1 MPKSELT
8 DKQEL
13 LVRMKAIAHEQYA
26 ELVNIRRHLHE
37 NPELGFEEVETARFV
52 AEYLE
57 RMGLDVTRQVAKT
70 GVVALIRG
78 AKPGKTL
85 AIRADMDALPIQ
97 EINEVPYK
105 SKNPGKMHACGHDAH
120 VAAAIGAARILW
132 ELRDQLTGNVK
143 FIFQPAEEAPG
154 GAEPMIAA
162 GVLENPTVDA
172 IIGGHVWGGLE
183 SGVIEVMS
191 GPTMASSD
199 IIRLTIKGK
208 GGHAA
213 QPHTTIDPVVI
224 ACEIVGALQKIV
236 SRQTDPFEPVV
247 ISICSFHAGDVFNVI
262 PHTAYLEGTVRTLN
276 NALRQELPKKI
287 EGVIRGVTEA
297 YGATYELN
305 YHFGYPVT
313 VNDTEVTEI
322 VRQAAVSVLGT
333 DKVRTA
339 ARASMGGEDFA
350 YFLLKAPGTYLR
362 IGTRNSEKG
371 ICQDMH
377 HPRFDIDEAVLELTP
392 VVYAQAAFD
401 FLAADSIEK

>member
-1 MPKSELT
+1 MVKMEQAEKT
-8 DKQEL
+8 DL
-13 LVRMKAIAHEQYA
+13 LARMKALAHAQHA

-37 NPELGFEEVETARFV
+37 NPELGFEEVATAQYI
-52 AEYLE
+52 ADYLA
-57 RMGLDVTRQVAKT
+57 GLGLEVTRQVAKT

-78 AKPGKTL
+78 VQPGKTV

-97 EINEVPYK
+97 ELNEVPYK
-105 SKNPGKMHACGHDAH
+105 SKHPGKMHACGHDAH

-132 ELRDQLTGNVK
+132 ELRDQINGNVK

-183 SGVIEVMS
+183 SGIIEVMS

-199 IIRLTIKGK
+199 IIRLKIIGK

-213 QPHTTIDPVVI
+213 QPHTTIDPIVI
-224 ACEIVGALQKIV
+224 ASEIVGALQKLV
-236 SRQTDPFEPVV
+236 SRQTDPFESVV

-262 PHTAYLEGTVRTLN
+262 PHSAYLEGAVRTLN
-276 NALRQELPKKI
+276 NELRQELPQKI
-287 EGVIRGVTEA
+287 EKIIRGITEP
-297 YGATYELN
+297 YGATYELD
-305 YHFGYPVT
+305 YYLGYPVT
-313 VNDTEVTEI
+313 VNDPGVTET
-322 VRQAAVSVLGT
+322 VRKAAVSVLGA
-333 DKVRTA
+333 DKVRVA
-339 ARASMGGEDFA
+339 ARASMGGEDYA
-350 YFLLKAPGTYLR
+350 YFLNKVPGTYIR
-362 IGTRNSEKG
+362 IGTRNPEKG
-371 ICQDMH
+371 ICQEMH

-401 FLAADSIEK
+401 LLAE

>member
-1 MPKSELT
+1 MVKMEQAEKT
-8 DKQEL
+8 DL
-13 LVRMKAIAHEQYA
+13 LVRMKELAHAQHA

-37 NPELGFEEVETARFV
+37 NPELGFEEVATAQYI
-52 AEYLE
+52 ADYLA
-57 RMGLDVTRQVAKT
+57 GLGLEVTRQVAKT

-78 AKPGKTL
+78 VQPGKTV

-97 EINEVPYK
+97 ELNEVPYK
-105 SKNPGKMHACGHDAH
+105 SKHPGKMHACGHDAH

-132 ELRDQLTGNVK
+132 ELRDQINGNVK

-183 SGVIEVMS
+183 SGIIEVMS

-199 IIRLTIKGK
+199 IIRLKIIGK

-213 QPHTTIDPVVI
+213 QPHTTIDPIVI
-224 ACEIVGALQKIV
+224 ASEIVGALQKIV
-236 SRQTDPFEPVV
+236 SRQTDPFEAVV

-262 PHTAYLEGTVRTLN
+262 PHSAYMEGAVRTLN
-276 NALRQELPKKI
+276 NELRQELPQKI
-287 EGVIRGVTEA
+287 EKIIRGITEP
-297 YGATYELN
+297 YGATYELD
-305 YHFGYPVT
+305 YYLGYPVT
-313 VNDTEVTEI
+313 VNDPGVTET
-322 VRQAAVSVLGT
+322 VRRAAISVLGG
-333 DKVRTA
+333 DKVRVA
-339 ARASMGGEDFA
+339 ARASMGGEDYA
-350 YFLLKAPGTYLR
+350 YFLNKVPGTYIR
-362 IGTRNSEKG
+362 IGTRNPEKG
-371 ICQDMH
+371 ICQEMH

-401 FLAADSIEK
+401 LLAE

>member
-1 MPKSELT
+1 MVKMEQAEKT
-8 DKQEL
+8 DL
-13 LVRMKAIAHEQYA
+13 LARMKELANAQHA

-37 NPELGFEEVETARFV
+37 NPELGFEEVATAQYI
-52 AEYLE
+52 ADYLA
-57 RMGLDVTRQVAKT
+57 GLGLEVTRQVAKT

-78 AKPGKTL
+78 VQPGKTV

-97 EINEVPYK
+97 ELNEVPYK
-105 SKNPGKMHACGHDAH
+105 SKHPGKMHACGHDAH

-132 ELRDQLTGNVK
+132 ELRDQINGNVK

-183 SGVIEVMS
+183 SGIIEVMS

-199 IIRLTIKGK
+199 IIRLKIIGK

-213 QPHTTIDPVVI
+213 QPHTTIDPIVI
-224 ACEIVGALQKIV
+224 ASEIVGALQKLV
-236 SRQTDPFEPVV
+236 SRQTDPFESVV

-262 PHTAYLEGTVRTLN
+262 PHSAYLEGAVRTLN
-276 NALRQELPKKI
+276 NELRQELPHKI
-287 EGVIRGVTEA
+287 EKIIRGITEP
-297 YGATYELN
+297 YGATYELD
-305 YHFGYPVT
+305 YYLGYPVT
-313 VNDTEVTEI
+313 VNDPGVTET
-322 VRQAAVSVLGT
+322 VRRAAISVLGD
-333 DKVRTA
+333 DKVRVA
-339 ARASMGGEDFA
+339 ARASMGGEDYA
-350 YFLLKAPGTYLR
+350 YFLNKVPGTYIR
-362 IGTRNSEKG
+362 IGTRNPEKG
-371 ICQDMH
+371 ICQEMH

-401 FLAADSIEK
+401 LLAE

>member
-1 MPKSELT
+1 MVKMEQAEKT
-8 DKQEL
+8 DL
-13 LVRMKAIAHEQYA
+13 LVRMKELAHAQHA

-37 NPELGFEEVETARFV
+37 NPELGFEEVATAQYI
-52 AEYLE
+52 ADYLA
-57 RMGLDVTRQVAKT
+57 GLGLEVTRQVAKT

-78 AKPGKTL
+78 AWPGKTV

-97 EINEVPYK
+97 ELNEVPYK

-132 ELRDQLTGNVK
+132 ELRDQINGNVK

-183 SGVIEVMS
+183 SGIIEVMS

-199 IIRLTIKGK
+199 IIRLKIIGK

-213 QPHTTIDPVVI
+213 QPHTTIDPIVI
-224 ACEIVGALQKIV
+224 ASEIVGALQKIV
-236 SRQTDPFEPVV
+236 SRQTDPFEAVV

-262 PHTAYLEGTVRTLN
+262 PHSAYMEGAVRTLN
-276 NALRQELPKKI
+276 NELRQELPQKI
-287 EGVIRGVTEA
+287 EKIIRGITEP
-297 YGATYELN
+297 YGATYELD
-305 YHFGYPVT
+305 YYLGYPVT
-313 VNDTEVTEI
+313 VNDPGVTET
-322 VRQAAVSVLGT
+322 VRRAAISVLGG
-333 DKVRTA
+333 DKVRVA
-339 ARASMGGEDFA
+339 ARASMGGEDYA
-350 YFLLKAPGTYLR
+350 YFLNKVPGTYIR
-362 IGTRNSEKG
+362 IGTRNPEKG
-371 ICQDMH
+371 ICQEMH

-401 FLAADSIEK
+401 LLAE